1 MQYHYRFP
9 GFRLKTLTFSYDDG
23 VKQDRRLVEIL
34 HKNGLSGT
42 FNLNGSTLGEEDDLA
57 APHGRLSRHTAQKVY
72 NTPGMEVAV
81 HTYTHP
87 HLEWQPSATVMREVV
102 EDRRA
107 LEELFGRPVTG
118 MAYPFGTHAPHVVDV
133 LRGAGIKYARTTVS
147 TERFDMP
154 GDWLRL
160 PATCHHN
167 NPRLMELADK
177 FLALADNEK
186 RRDWARLSMFYVW
199 GHSYEFDD
207 NDNWQIIEDFAAKM
221 AGHDDIWYATNG
233 EIYDYVRAIERLEIS
248 VDGRCCYN
256 PSVIPV
262 CFYANGR
269 QYVAEPGKTLAVE

>member
-23 VKQDRRLVEIL
+23 VQQARRLVEIL

-221 AGHDDIWYATNG
+221 AGHDDIWYATTG